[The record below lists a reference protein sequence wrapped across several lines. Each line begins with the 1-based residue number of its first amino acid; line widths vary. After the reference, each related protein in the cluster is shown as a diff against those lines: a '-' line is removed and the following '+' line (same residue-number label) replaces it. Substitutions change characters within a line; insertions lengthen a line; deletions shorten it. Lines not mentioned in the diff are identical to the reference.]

1 MSRTNFYISEMEH
14 FLAFLNKLP
23 QAMVK
28 EIERYGI
35 PIVHMATIT
44 TISESVG
51 ANRIVPTI
59 AIPHPVGNPNLPA
72 EEELALRRRM
82 VKKALEALSTEVSGP
97 TQFE

>member
-1 MSRTNFYISEMEH
+1 
-14 FLAFLNKLP
+14 
-23 QAMVK
+23 MVK

-59 AIPHPVGNPNLPA
+59 AIPYPVGNPELPT
-72 EEELALRRRM
+72 EEELELRRRM
-82 VKKALEALSTEVSGP
+82 VKSAVDALTTEVTEP

>member
-1 MSRTNFYISEMEH
+1 
-14 FLAFLNKLP
+14 
-23 QAMVK
+23 MVK

-35 PIVHMATIT
+35 PIVHMSTIT

-59 AIPHPVGNPNLPA
+59 AIPYPVGNPNLPQN
-72 EEELALRRRM
+72 EEYTLRKKM
-82 VKKALEALSTEVSGP
+82 VGKALNALATEIDKP

>member
-1 MSRTNFYISEMEH
+1 
-14 FLAFLNKLP
+14 
-23 QAMVK
+23 MVK

-59 AIPHPVGNPNLPA
+59 AIPYPVGNPNLA
-72 EEELALRRRM
+72 KEDEYSLRKNM
-82 VKKALEALSTEVSGP
+82 VGKALNALSTQVSEP